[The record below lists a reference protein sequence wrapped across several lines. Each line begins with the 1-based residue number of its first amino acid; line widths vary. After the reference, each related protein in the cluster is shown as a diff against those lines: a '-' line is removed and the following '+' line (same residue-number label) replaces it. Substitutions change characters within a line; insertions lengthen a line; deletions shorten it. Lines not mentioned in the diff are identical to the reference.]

1 MKEPSERKTVLDL
14 EEIVG
19 RALSECV
26 EAKMISAE
34 GESLL
39 YVETEKVAKHIALTV
54 IGELHELEVLRKIGP
69 VIRAVNGILKDFEF
83 FDEVERNYQK
93 LMATRVGQQE
103 GGQDNG

>member
-1 MKEPSERKTVLDL
+1 MNEPVERKTVLDL
-14 EEIVG
+14 EEIVK
-19 RALSECV
+19 RTLNECV

-34 GESLL
+34 GDGLL
-39 YVETEKVAKHIALTV
+39 YVQTEKVAKHIALSI

-69 VIRAVNGILKDFEF
+69 VIRAINSIIRDFEF

-93 LMATRVGQQE
+93 VMAAKIGQQE

>member
-1 MKEPSERKTVLDL
+1 MNEPSERKTVLDL
-14 EEIVG
+14 EEIVK
-19 RALSECV
+19 RTLNECV

-34 GESLL
+34 DEGAL
-39 YVETEKVAKHIALTV
+39 YMETAKIAKHISLSI

-69 VIRAVNGILKDFEF
+69 VIRAINSIIRDFDF

-93 LMATRVGQQE
+93 AMAAKIGQQE

>member
-1 MKEPSERKTVLDL
+1 MSEPSERKTVLDL

-34 GESLL
+34 DEGAL
-39 YVETEKVAKHIALTV
+39 YLETPKVAKHIAMTI

-69 VIRAVNGILKDFEF
+69 VIRAVSSLIKDFEF

-103 GGQDNG
+103 GG